1 MAKKILFIED
11 ESALQRT
18 VGDLL
23 TSSGYTVIPALT
35 GDDGI
40 RLCISET
47 PDLILLDLI
56 LPQKDGFEV
65 LTKIRSADETKNT
78 PVIVLTNLEGSEE
91 VERALSLGAHTY
103 LIKLHYSLDEVLE
116 KIKKA
121 LGD

>member
-18 VGDLL
+18 VGDVL
-23 TSSGYTVIPALT
+23 TSAGYTIIQALT
-35 GDDGI
+35 GDDGV
-40 RLCISET
+40 RLSATES
-47 PDLILLDLI
+47 PDLILLDII

-65 LTKIRSADETKNT
+65 LAKIRNIPEMKNI

-91 VERALSLGAHTY
+91 VERALSLGANTY
-103 LIKLHYSLDEVLE
+103 LVKLHYSLDEALE

>member
-23 TSSGYTVIPALT
+23 TSAGYMVIPALT

-40 RLCISET
+40 RLSMNET
-47 PDLILLDLI
+47 PDLILLDLV

-65 LTKIRSADETKNT
+65 LTKIRSTNETKDT
-78 PVIVLTNLEGSEE
+78 PVIVLTNLEGSGE

-103 LIKLHYSLDEVLE
+103 LVKLRYSLDEVLE